1 MDTWLEGRTEGEV
14 EDGIQNNGSERR
26 LATKKDLI
34 VIQRVRNG
42 VANTSLIN
50 LLFGVL
56 INQAYTNKDPTMKYY
71 DLVMVG
77 LKLGLHCVKAG
88 MVSC

>member
-1 MDTWLEGRTEGEV
+1 MDPWLEGHTEGET

-26 LATKKDLI
+26 LATKKDSI

-42 VANTSLIN
+42 MANTSLKN
-50 LLFGVL
+50 HLFGVL
-56 INQAYTNKDPTMKYY
+56 ISQVYTNKGPMTTHYL
-71 DLVMVG
+71 LVMER
-77 LKLGLHCVKAG
+77 LKLGSHCVKVG

>member
-1 MDTWLEGRTEGEV
+1 MDTWLEGHTEGEA

-42 VANTSLIN
+42 QVNICQKS
-50 LLFGVL
+50 LLFGVHGRL
-56 INQAYTNKDPTMKYY
+56 RIENALNAMY
-71 DLVMVG
+71 
-77 LKLGLHCVKAG
+77 H
-88 MVSC
+88 

>member
-1 MDTWLEGRTEGEV
+1 MDTWLEGHTEGEA

-42 VANTSLIN
+42 QVNISQKS
-50 LLFGVL
+50 LLFGVHGRL
-56 INQAYTNKDPTMKYY
+56 RIENALNAMY
-71 DLVMVG
+71 
-77 LKLGLHCVKAG
+77 H
-88 MVSC
+88 

>member
-1 MDTWLEGRTEGEV
+1 MDTWLEGHTEGEA

-42 VANTSLIN
+42 QVNISQKS
-50 LLFGVL
+50 LLFGVHGRL
-56 INQAYTNKDPTMKYY
+56 RIGMNQGQMKYCLQ
-71 DLVMVG
+71 DIQKTKHG
-77 LKLGLHCVKAG
+77 
-88 MVSC
+88 